1 MHERVKEFE
10 PHLALFVPDND
21 ALLFYKK
28 LGDFSIK
35 HLKPGGSLF
44 VEINEALGEQVI
56 SLFRSAGFR
65 NIELRKDMQGKD
77 RMIKAML

>member
-1 MHERVKEFE
+1 MHARVKEFE
-10 PHLALFVPDND
+10 PHLALFVPDED

-28 LGDFSIK
+28 LSDFAGK

-44 VEINEALGEQVI
+44 VEINEALGEQVVN
-56 SLFRSAGFR
+56 LFQATGFA

-77 RMIKAML
+77 RMIKATL

>member
-28 LGDFSIK
+28 LAGFAVK
-35 HLKPGGSLF
+35 HLKSGGSLF
-44 VEINEALGEQVI
+44 VEINEVI
-56 SLFRSAGFR
+56 G
-65 NIELRKDMQGKD
+65 
-77 RMIKAML
+77 

>member
-21 ALLFYKK
+21 ALLFYKN
-28 LGDFSIK
+28 LSDFSIK

-44 VEINEALGEQVI
+44 VEINEALGEQVANT
-56 SLFRSAGFR
+56 FQTAGLK

-77 RMIKAML
+77 RMIKAIR